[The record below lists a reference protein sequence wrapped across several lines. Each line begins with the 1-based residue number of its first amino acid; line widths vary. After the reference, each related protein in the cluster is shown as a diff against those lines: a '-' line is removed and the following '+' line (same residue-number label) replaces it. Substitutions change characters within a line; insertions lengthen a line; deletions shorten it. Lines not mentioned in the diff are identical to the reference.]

1 MCFAIDRVLR
11 FKKVQSK
18 KSNIFTDEVVNKFY
32 DVIKTREFSRG
43 YTMHI
48 LDEIDIM
55 TKTFSQKFENL
66 QVFSVDSTK
75 MDVTVKSMFSNIK

>member
-1 MCFAIDRVLR
+1 
-11 FKKVQSK
+11 
-18 KSNIFTDEVVNKFY
+18 
-32 DVIKTREFSRG
+32 
-43 YTMHI
+43 MHI